1 MQIIRDRDPD
11 FALRLAEACAASS
24 LFDPE
29 IERRT
34 REILDA
40 VRDRGDA
47 ALLEFTE
54 RFDGARLRADQL
66 AVTDAERMTA
76 ALQADPALRNAVR
89 EVLRN
94 VTAFARRSKRRN
106 WQMRNSHGAVVG
118 EKFDPFQ
125 RVGIYIPG
133 GRAPLISTA
142 LMTIPLA
149 KVAGC
154 PEIVVCTPCNRE
166 GVIDPALLYAA
177 TVAGATEIY
186 RVGGAQAIA
195 AMAYGTATIRPVQ
208 KIFGPGNA
216 YVVMAKRLLVGQVSI
231 DLLPGPSEV
240 LVVADDSADPRLA
253 AADMLAQAEHGSGEE
268 RVWLVTTSGR
278 VLRAVERELRKQ
290 VKALERREW
299 IEKVLEKNT
308 WLIQVRDLESAVA
321 VANRLAP
328 EHCEVHTRQPARV
341 AEGIRTA
348 GALFLGPWSPTVLGD
363 YVAGPSHTLP
373 TGGAGLSFAGLT
385 VDQFQ
390 RRTSMVT
397 YDRAALRKALPTVQE
412 MARREGL
419 SAHARSAELRLE

>member
-1 MQIIRDRDPD
+1 
-11 FALRLAEACAASS
+11 
-24 LFDPE
+24 
-29 IERRT
+29 
-34 REILDA
+34 
-40 VRDRGDA
+40 
-47 ALLEFTE
+47 
-54 RFDGARLRADQL
+54 
-66 AVTDAERMTA
+66 
-76 ALQADPALRNAVR
+76 
-89 EVLRN
+89 
-94 VTAFARRSKRRN
+94 
-106 WQMRNSHGAVVG
+106 
-118 EKFDPFQ
+118 
-125 RVGIYIPG
+125 
-133 GRAPLISTA
+133 
-142 LMTIPLA
+142 
-149 KVAGC
+149 
-154 PEIVVCTPCNRE
+154 
-166 GVIDPALLYAA
+166 
-177 TVAGATEIY
+177 
-186 RVGGAQAIA
+186 
-195 AMAYGTATIRPVQ
+195 
-208 KIFGPGNA
+208 
-216 YVVMAKRLLVGQVSI
+216 
-231 DLLPGPSEV
+231 
-240 LVVADDSADPRLA
+240 VVADDSADPRLA

-390 RRTSMVT
+390 RRTSVVT